1 MKDSMSEAK
10 KYYIA
15 RLQSGMVR
23 HDYISKGFK
32 QKFGVDPSV
41 VRDELLESGHI
52 KEVRSV
58 PRSDGKLTKA
68 YRYTGLPSNY
78 NNSDTWEDGSP
89 KSKGNAFDWQNFS
102 KGLYTQSEL
111 AAVES
116 GRRFGMQSASK
127 HILSRWSI

>member
-10 KYYIA
+10 KYYIE
-15 RLQSGMVR
+15 RLKSGMVR

-41 VRDELLESGHI
+41 VRDALLESGHI
-52 KEVRSV
+52 QEIKAV
-58 PRSDGKLTKA
+58 PRSDGKMTKA
-68 YRYTGLPSNY
+68 YRYTGFAIKK
-78 NNSDTWEDGSP
+78 NSDTWEDGSP
-89 KSKGNAFDWQNFS
+89 RSKGNAFDWQNFAT
-102 KGLYTQSEL
+102 GLYTQSEL
-111 AAVES
+111 SAVES